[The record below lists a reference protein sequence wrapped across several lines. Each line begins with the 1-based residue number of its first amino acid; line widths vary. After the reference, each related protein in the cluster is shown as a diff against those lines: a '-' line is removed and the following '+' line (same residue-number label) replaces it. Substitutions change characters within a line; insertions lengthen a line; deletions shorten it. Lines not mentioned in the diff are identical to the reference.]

1 LGAPSK
7 GKDPKKDAKAPAKA
21 PAKGGVAIA
30 DDKNCP

>member
-1 LGAPSK
+1 MGAPSK